1 MVSHLSKYGI
11 GNLLTITCKSSYCL
25 RPNSGILLE
34 VLKDKM
40 LETLGKSAF
49 QAAAQHLPCL

>member
-11 GNLLTITCKSSYCL
+11 GNLLTITYKSSYCL
-25 RPNSGILLE
+25 RSNSGILLE

-40 LETLGKSAF
+40 LETLGKRAF
-49 QAAAQHLPCL
+49 

>member
-1 MVSHLSKYGI
+1 MVSVM
-11 GNLLTITCKSSYCL
+11 L

-40 LETLGKSAF
+40 LETLGKRAF